1 MCEEICE
8 ILEKLGY
15 KHPSKIQSQTLP
27 YALAGKDLIGLAET
41 GSGKTAAFAIPII
54 QRLLNEGPQPFYACV
69 LAPTRELCLQI
80 NQHFEA
86 LGSAVGLK
94 TSVLV
99 GGLDM
104 ISQAMSLSKNPHVVI
119 GTPGRVV
126 DHLSN
131 TKGFNL
137 KNLKFLIFDEADR
150 LLDLDFEKQIHQL
163 LSVIPKNRTTFLF
176 SATMTSKVHKLQ
188 KASLSDP
195 VKIEINT
202 KYKTVSTLVQ
212 NYIFIPAKFKETYL
226 SFILKEHSGSSV
238 IVFVGTCLG
247 SIQ

>member
-1 MCEEICE
+1 M
-8 ILEKLGY
+8 
-15 KHPSKIQSQTLP
+15 
-27 YALAGKDLIGLAET
+27 
-41 GSGKTAAFAIPII
+41 
-54 QRLLNEGPQPFYACV
+54 V
-69 LAPTRELCLQI
+69 
-80 NQHFEA
+80 
-86 LGSAVGLK
+86 
-94 TSVLV
+94 
-99 GGLDM
+99 
-104 ISQAMSLSKNPHVVI
+104 SQAMSLSKKPHIVI

-163 LSVIPKNRTTFLF
+163 LAVIPKTRTTFLF

-188 KASLSDP
+188 KASLIDP

-202 KYKTVSTLVQ
+202 KYKTVNTLVQ
-212 NYIFIPAKFKETYL
+212 NYLFIPAKYKETYL
-226 SFILKEHSGSSV
+226 SYILKEQAGSSI

>member
-1 MCEEICE
+1 M
-8 ILEKLGY
+8 
-15 KHPSKIQSQTLP
+15 
-27 YALAGKDLIGLAET
+27 AGKDLIGLAET

-54 QRLLNEGPQPFYACV
+54 QKLLYDGPKAFFACV

-86 LGSAVGLK
+86 LGAAVGLK
-94 TSVLV
+94 TTVLV

-104 ISQAMSLSKNPHVVI
+104 VSQAMSLSKNPHVVI

-163 LSVIPKNRTTFLF
+163 LSVIPKERNTFLF

-188 KASLSDP
+188 KASLKDP
-195 VKIEINT
+195 VKVEINT

-212 NYIFIPAKFKETYL
+212 NYIFIPAKYKETYL
-226 SFILKEHSGSSV
+226 SYLLKEHSGNSI
-238 IVFVGTCLG
+238 IVFVATCLG